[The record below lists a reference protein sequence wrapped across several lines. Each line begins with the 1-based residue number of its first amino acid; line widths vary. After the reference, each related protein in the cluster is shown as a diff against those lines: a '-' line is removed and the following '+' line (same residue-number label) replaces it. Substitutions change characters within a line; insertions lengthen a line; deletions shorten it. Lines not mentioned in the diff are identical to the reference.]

1 MSDPTSP
8 TPAPVPHPTPPA
20 AGKAIKANNAGKARK
35 PVSGGRPVHP
45 LLQRLWQLHPQLF
58 GARFLPLKVGIF
70 EDLMARHPGA
80 FSQDELKQAL
90 AQHVRSTRYLEAV
103 ARGEPRHG
111 LEGQAVDA
119 VAPEHVLHAIGEILR
134 RRQGRDPAGARD
146 WALARLVRLFDGSG
160 QSREDLQAR
169 LPARDA
175 AFQALAD
182 EAWTEVVAQ
191 AARREALL
199 RAYRASGQTPEAF
212 AEMYGLPP
220 AQVHAV
226 LAHEAAAAAA
236 AATR

>member
-1 MSDPTSP
+1 MSDPIP
-8 TPAPVPHPTPPA
+8 QTPAQAPHSKPPA
-20 AGKAIKANNAGKARK
+20 AGKTVKTGRARK
-35 PVSGGRPVHP
+35 PASGGRPVHP
-45 LLQRLWQLHPQLF
+45 LLHRLWQLHPQLF

-103 ARGEPRHG
+103 AQGQPRHD
-111 LEGQAVDA
+111 LEAQAVDP

-134 RRQGRDPAGARD
+134 RRQGRDPVAARA
-146 WALARLVRLFDGSG
+146 WGLARLVEAFVASG
-160 QSREDLQAR
+160 EGRDEWQAR
-169 LPARDA
+169 LPARDTDL
-175 AFQALAD
+175 QALAD
-182 EAWTEVVAQ
+182 EAWAEVAAH

-220 AQVHAV
+220 AQVHAA
-226 LAHEAAAAAA
+226 LAHEAAAAAS